1 MFFLFSKVLAF
12 VLTAQLHSVFC
23 LLGAGLCSVF
33 GARRL
38 ARRAVVLAFLLP
50 LIYSWTFVGEIL
62 VRPLE
67 NHIGVPAPEQID
79 KAKGI
84 IVLGGFTGG
93 SVVSEDRGEAQIS
106 SAGERFLKAVE
117 LARLYPDKPVWFS
130 GFSSQIRPRGWS
142 EAEITR
148 RLVVQLGLPLNR
160 FSFEEKSQNTAQ
172 NADFMFQN
180 VQPQA
185 GEKWILVTSASHM
198 KRSLASF
205 RKAGWDN
212 ITGYPVSFKTTENAH
227 LGTFSPGKGFSLMN
241 IALHEYVGYLAYWL
255 SGRI

>member
-1 MFFLFSKVLAF
+1 MFFILSKILAF
-12 VLTAQLHSVFC
+12 VLTPQLHSVFC
-23 LLGAGLCSVF
+23 LFGAGLCSVF
-33 GARRL
+33 GAKRL
-38 ARRAVVLAFLLP
+38 ARMAVLLAFLLP
-50 LIYSWTFVGEIL
+50 LIYSWTFIGETL

-67 NHIGVPAPEQID
+67 NHVGVPAPEQIN
-79 KAKGI
+79 KATGI

-93 SVVSEDRGEAQIS
+93 SVISADRNEAQIS
-106 SAGERFLKAVE
+106 AAGERFFKAVE

-130 GFSSQIRPRGWS
+130 GFSAQIRPRGWS

-148 RLVVQLGLPLNR
+148 RLLVQPGLLLSR

-172 NADFMFQN
+172 NAEFMFQN

-185 GEKWILVTSASHM
+185 DERWVLVTSANHM

-212 ITGYPVSFKTTENAH
+212 ITGYPVSFQTTENAH

-255 SGRI
+255 TGRI